1 MIRDLSPASRAFSSG
16 VGLGAAV
23 QEFEVEERRKI
34 SNMLSLEQIQK
45 MEFYSKFTPTSV
57 SLSHFL
63 DHGADGK
70 GVDKSYLFLR
80 REIPVRLANIMME
93 LEVRKFT

>member
-1 MIRDLSPASRAFSSG
+1 MSPRHGTMIRDFSNG

-23 QEFEVEERRKI
+23 QEFEVEERRQI
-34 SNMLSLEQIQK
+34 SNMLTFEQIQK

-70 GVDKSYLFLR
+70 GVEKSFLFLR

-93 LEVRKFT
+93 LEVCN